1 MELAPTIAGRAGWP
15 CVEQAWSDCA
25 VRFAPG
31 GLTPAEWYEETRFE
45 ASEYPVAVDADGAP
59 VGEPGVEVAVGTAR
73 ALYDALENRDVSRI
87 RVLNSFSL
95 PDLRDWRWPDE
106 GYPVRRDL
114 ALFADAACATASARD
129 EEREEEDADA
139 AARGEVADDGAEADA
154 PSTASDGASDGA
166 CVVDARKKTFLVV
179 SEVGGVFMSDMTLEN
194 GGGRLGGI
202 VNIRP
207 GGKASFR
214 DCAFRGG
221 AFAPLSER
229 APKRPAMPR
238 PSVPGVAD
246 ADGVVRAYG
255 GAVFVVNDDRLR
267 TAEEL
272 AAARAAVAGTTAADS
287 VTLGVAHNVT
297 FSRCSFL
304 NNAAAGGGDG
314 GAVYARTAGSGFIIF
329 DDCFFRQNRAD
340 AGRGGAVYASGGR
353 VVVFESRFDGNVAA
367 SAGAVYARAGGLIG
381 ASVFSNN
388 VAQSGSGGALFGVL
402 HDTDT
407 NEGRVQNSFFRGN
420 NARVAGG
427 AAFVVGRWRFWNN
440 EHDAIGNTVVAEGVV
455 AHPEVYSC
463 ASSTGGEPCVAYTS
477 ETAFALEPEYAPF
490 AEQNQP
496 PPVYVRPA
504 EASVA
509 EADAASGTDAL
520 SGIVAPA
527 DFVTDADQGEEE
539 ASAEGGADGTAP
551 GEPPM
556 SEPPPPPPGDA
567 GGDDGGYGYRRR

>member
-1 MELAPTIAGRAGWP
+1 M
-15 CVEQAWSDCA
+15 
-25 VRFAPG
+25 
-31 GLTPAEWYEETRFE
+31 
-45 ASEYPVAVDADGAP
+45 
-59 VGEPGVEVAVGTAR
+59 
-73 ALYDALENRDVSRI
+73 
-87 RVLNSFSL
+87 
-95 PDLRDWRWPDE
+95 
-106 GYPVRRDL
+106 
-114 ALFADAACATASARD
+114 
-129 EEREEEDADA
+129 
-139 AARGEVADDGAEADA
+139 
-154 PSTASDGASDGA
+154 
-166 CVVDARKKTFLVV
+166 
-179 SEVGGVFMSDMTLEN
+179 
-194 GGGRLGGI
+194 
-202 VNIRP
+202 
-207 GGKASFR
+207 
-214 DCAFRGG
+214 
-221 AFAPLSER
+221 
-229 APKRPAMPR
+229 
-238 PSVPGVAD
+238 
-246 ADGVVRAYG
+246 
-255 GAVFVVNDDRLR
+255 
-267 TAEEL
+267 
-272 AAARAAVAGTTAADS
+272 
-287 VTLGVAHNVT
+287 TLGVAHNVT

-314 GAVYARTAGSGFIIF
+314 GAVYARTAGNGFIIF

-353 VVVFESRFDGNVAA
+353 VVVFESRFGGNVAA

-567 GGDDGGYGYRRR
+567 GGYGYRRR

>member
-1 MELAPTIAGRAGWP
+1 MFDKLST
-15 CVEQAWSDCA
+15 
-25 VRFAPG
+25 
-31 GLTPAEWYEETRFE
+31 L
-45 ASEYPVAVDADGAP
+45 GA
-59 VGEPGVEVAVGTAR
+59 
-73 ALYDALENRDVSRI
+73 RI
-87 RVLNSFSL
+87 TQF
-95 PDLRDWRWPDE
+95 
-106 GYPVRRDL
+106 
-114 ALFADAACATASARD
+114 
-129 EEREEEDADA
+129 
-139 AARGEVADDGAEADA
+139 
-154 PSTASDGASDGA
+154 
-166 CVVDARKKTFLVV
+166 
-179 SEVGGVFMSDMTLEN
+179 
-194 GGGRLGGI
+194 
-202 VNIRP
+202 
-207 GGKASFR
+207 
-214 DCAFRGG
+214 
-221 AFAPLSER
+221 
-229 APKRPAMPR
+229 
-238 PSVPGVAD
+238 
-246 ADGVVRAYG
+246 
-255 GAVFVVNDDRLR
+255 DRLF
-267 TAEEL
+267 
-272 AAARAAVAGTTAADS
+272 DDCF
-287 VTLGVAHNVT
+287 
-297 FSRCSFL
+297 FS
-304 NNAAAGGGDG
+304 
-314 GAVYARTAGSGFIIF
+314 IF

-509 EADAASGTDAL
+509 EADAESGTDAL

-556 SEPPPPPPGDA
+556 SEPPPPPPPGDA